1 MNVIFRVSGY
11 LFRYKGLF
19 YITLG
24 LAIGSTLF
32 AILVPKIIQFIVDN
46 FIEQSRSDLLLWGVL
61 GMATAFAMQ
70 ELMNCFRIRINNTL
84 EQKVLFDLRK
94 DLHNKLLRLPIGFYD
109 RRKSGDVASRV
120 IEDVT
125 EVERA
130 LLDGTEQGTVAV
142 LRIMGISSI
151 LLYMQPL
158 LATVVLLPIPLLIYL
173 FKNHSTH
180 TRKNWRKVRDSA
192 GLLNSLLV
200 EDIQGN
206 RLIQGF
212 NLADRERKRFR
223 EQSMDLRK
231 KTLAAMFRY
240 SKYISSV
247 QFIASLGSVA
257 VVGIGGY
264 FVIQEKLTIGE
275 FIAFNIY
282 CTMLYQPIFQLGT
295 LNHMIS
301 AGKAAGER
309 VFEVLDHPVEIENAP
324 NPQPFPSPPIEV
336 CFDQVEFSYS
346 ERNPVLH
353 NLSLTLPTG
362 KVTAIVGHTGAGKST
377 IANLIMRYYDTTAGK
392 VTINGI
398 NVRNMD
404 LGALRSHIGVVAQDP
419 FLFDATVRDNMLLA
433 RIDASEDDIL
443 QALDGACALEF
454 VKKLPQGLDTM
465 IGERGIRLS
474 MGEKQRLTIARVILK
489 NPPLV
494 LLDEATSSVDTIT
507 EKQIQTALDRLVQQR
522 TVLVIAHRLSTIR
535 RAHQIVVLQNGSILE
550 KGSHEE
556 LLQVRDSHYSRLW
569 MHQSD
574 WIPENEPEK
583 KEVPS
588 FYS

>member
-1 MNVIFRVSGY
+1 MNVIYRVSRY
-11 LFRYKGLF
+11 LFRYKRLF
-19 YITLG
+19 FLTLG
-24 LAIGSTLF
+24 LAVGSTTF
-32 AILVPKIIQFIVDN
+32 AIIVPKLIQYIVDN
-46 FIEQSRSDLLLWGVL
+46 FIEGNRADLLLWGVL
-61 GMATAFAMQ
+61 AMAMAFAMQ
-70 ELMNCFRIRINNTL
+70 ELMNCLRIRVNNTL

-94 DLHNKLLRLPIGFYD
+94 DLHNKLLCLPIGFYD

-130 LLDGTEQGTVAV
+130 LLDGTEQGTVAL
-142 LRIMGISSI
+142 LRILGISLI
-151 LLYMQPL
+151 LLFMQPV
-158 LATVVLLPIPLLIYL
+158 LALIVLLPIPLLLFL

-212 NLADRERKRFR
+212 NLAKRERERFR
-223 EQSMDLRK
+223 EQSMDLRQ

-240 SKYISSV
+240 AKYISSV
-247 QFIASLGSVA
+247 QFIASMGSVA

-264 FVIQEKLTIGE
+264 FVIQGKLTIGE

-282 CTMLYQPIFQLGT
+282 CTMLYQPIFQLGA

-309 VFEVLDHPVEIENAP
+309 VFEVLDHPVEIENAQKP
-324 NPQPFPSPPIEV
+324 LPFPTPPVEV
-336 CFDQVEFSYS
+336 RFDHVGFSYS
-346 ERNPVLH
+346 ERSPVLRD
-353 NLSLTLPTG
+353 LTLTLPNG

-377 IANLIMRYYDTTAGK
+377 IANLILRYYDATNGS
-392 VTINGI
+392 VTINGTD
-398 NVRNMD
+398 VRKID
-404 LGALRSHIGVVAQDP
+404 LGELRSHIGVVSQDP

-433 RIDASEDDIL
+433 RTDATEEDIL

-454 VKKLPQGLDTM
+454 VQKLPKGLDTM

-474 MGEKQRLTIARVILK
+474 MGEKQRLTIARIFLK

-494 LLDEATSSVDTIT
+494 ILDEATSSVDTIT
-507 EKQIQTALDRLVQQR
+507 ERQIQTALDRLVQER
-522 TVLVIAHRLSTIR
+522 TVLVIAHRLSTVR
-535 RAHQIVVLQNGSILE
+535 RAHQIIVLQDGSILE
-550 KGSHEE
+550 KGNHQE
-556 LLQVRDSHYSRLW
+556 LLSQKESHYARLW

-574 WIPENEPEK
+574 WIPDEGESN
-583 KEVPS
+583 VLAANLS
-588 FYS
+588 N